1 LERSDNPPQ
10 PLRPLAGGSILER
23 QRQPTTGPLRPLAAG
38 CVPVFCRT
46 ITEYPEADAY
56 SFESKMV

>member
-38 CVPVFCRT
+38 CVPVRVFLTLLERQVPANGLL
-46 ITEYPEADAY
+46 I
-56 SFESKMV
+56 VL